1 MIIRELFAKLG
12 LSVDAASFA
21 VADHMLGAVK
31 SGLGLIVSGAVKAGE
46 GLAEIVTKTV
56 ETAGALNDTSVA
68 LGVTTDAIQELGYAA
83 KLNGSSVEG
92 MSDGIRKLSINMAA
106 AASGNEEA
114 AQTFRRLGVQ
124 ITANGKLREAD
135 EVFGDLAE
143 KFKAMPDGARK
154 VAAAVSLFGKSGAS
168 LIPTLTIGR
177 EELEKTRKEA
187 RDLGIVLDKSVIP
200 AADDLGDSLDKIK
213 LAAYG
218 LRYAIAGPLLAS
230 LNESAESTLAWIKA
244 NRGLIAQRMRS
255 VLMGLSEAI
264 KAVAIGFALLW
275 RGLNF
280 VIARWKLIRRGLN
293 FVIARW
299 KLFAVLIISSLAAI
313 VLGNA
318 AAIISFVSLG
328 AAAIGAAISAAAAWA
343 AAAAPFVALAAVI
356 AFVLLAL
363 EDLWVFLRGGKSLI
377 GDVGLALAKLV
388 KDFIEQGPKEGEHW
402 MLKILRSVLI
412 YLRAV
417 GNYWTFVFGKIF
429 DGVTWA
435 AGKID
440 GLITRLEKL
449 AEAVNGKYDLT
460 GIAKRTGQRVLGAL
474 DSAGSAVGNAAE
486 GATQRL
492 FAPKTPMMS
501 AAPAPIVQSIF
512 APKTPM
518 MSAAPAPIV
527 QSKSITATYAPVINQ
542 LPGQSATD
550 VANESQRLWS
560 EWMSSE
566 IEGAAAAVGT
576 K

>member
-1 MIIRELFAKLG
+1 MIVRELFAKLG

-31 SGLGLIVSGAVKAGE
+31 SGLGLLVSGAVKASE

-92 MSDGIRKLSINMAA
+92 MSDGLRKLSINMAA
-106 AASGNEEA
+106 AAGGSEEA
-114 AQTFRRLGVQ
+114 AQTFSRLGVQ
-124 ITANGKLREAD
+124 ISANGKLRDAD
-135 EVFGDLAE
+135 AVFGDIAE
-143 KFKAMPDGARK
+143 KFKTMPDGARK
-154 VAAAVSLFGKSGAS
+154 VATAVALFGKSGAA
-168 LIPTLTIGR
+168 LIPTLQAGR
-177 EELEKTRKEA
+177 DGLAELRKEA
-187 RDLGIVLDKSVIP
+187 RELGIVLDKDTI
-200 AADDLGDSLDKIK
+200 AAGDDLGDTWDKLK
-213 LAAYG
+213 AAADG
-218 LRYAIAGPLLAS
+218 LRYSIGGPLLKS
-230 LNESAESTLAWIKA
+230 LKDSAEETLGWVKA
-244 NRGLIAQRMRS
+244 NRALIAQRLRS
-255 VLMGLSEAI
+255 VLAGLAAAI
-264 KAVAIGFALLW
+264 KTIAS
-275 RGLNF
+275 GL
-280 VIARWKLIRRGLN
+280 VLVWRGLN

-318 AAIISFVSLG
+318 AAIISFASLG
-328 AAAIGAAISAAAAWA
+328 AAAIGAAVSAAAAWA

-402 MLKILRSVLI
+402 MIKILRSVLV
-412 YLRAV
+412 YLRFV
-417 GNYWTFVFGKIF
+417 GQFWSFLFGKIF
-429 DGVTWA
+429 DGVSWM
-435 AGKID
+435 AGKIE

-449 AEAVNGKYDLT
+449 AALANAKWDIT
-460 GIAKRTGQRVLGAL
+460 GTLKRGGNAVLGAL
-474 DSAGSAVGNAAE
+474 DSAGVAVGNAAE

-492 FAPKTPMMS
+492 
-501 AAPAPIVQSIF
+501 F

-566 IEGAAAAVGT
+566 IEGASAAVGT
-576 K
+576 R

>member
-1 MIIRELFAKLG
+1 
-12 LSVDAASFA
+12 
-21 VADHMLGAVK
+21 MLGAVK
-31 SGLGLIVSGAVKAGE
+31 SGLGLLVSGAVKAGE

-56 ETAGALNDTSVA
+56 ETASALNDTSVA

-92 MSDGIRKLSINMAA
+92 MSDGIRKLSINMA
-106 AASGNEEA
+106 EA
-114 AQTFRRLGVQ
+114 AKGSFDAQQVFSKLGVK
-124 ITANGKLREAD
+124 IREGGKLRAAD
-135 EVFGDLAE
+135 EVLGDIAE
-143 KFKAMPDGARK
+143 KFKRMPDGARK
-154 VAAAVSLFGKSGAS
+154 VATAVDLFGKSGAS
-168 LIPTLTIGR
+168 LIPTLSEGR
-177 EELEKTRKEA
+177 DGLAALRQEA
-187 RDLGIVLDKSVIP
+187 RDLGIVLDKETIK
-200 AADDLGDSLDKIK
+200 AGDDLGDTWDKLK
-213 LAAYG
+213 AAADG
-218 LRYAIAGPLLAS
+218 LRYSIGGPLLGS
-230 LNESAESTLAWIKA
+230 IKDSIEGVLDWVKA
-244 NRGLIAQRMRS
+244 NRVLIAQRMRS
-255 VLMGLSEAI
+255 VLIGLSDAV
-264 KAVAIGFALLW
+264 KAVAGGLALLW
-275 RGLNF
+275 
-280 VIARWKLIRRGLN
+280 RGLN

-363 EDLWVFLRGGKSLI
+363 EDLWVFLHGGKSLI

-402 MLKILRSVLI
+402 MIKILRSVLL
-412 YLRAV
+412 YLRFV
-417 GNYWTFVFGKIF
+417 GQFWSFLFGKIF
-429 DGVTWA
+429 DGVSWM
-435 AGKID
+435 AGKIE

-449 AEAVNGKYDLT
+449 AALANAKWDITGTLKRGGK
-460 GIAKRTGQRVLGAL
+460 AVLGAL
-474 DSAGSAVGNAAE
+474 DSAGVAVGNAAE

-501 AAPAPIVQSIF
+501 AS
-512 APKTPM
+512 
-518 MSAAPAPIV
+518 PAPIV

-566 IEGAAAAVGT
+566 IEGASAAVGT
-576 K
+576 R

>member
-1 MIIRELFAKLG
+1 MIVRELFAKLG

-21 VADHMLGAVK
+21 VADHMLGAIK

-56 ETAGALNDTSVA
+56 ETAGALNDTSIA

-106 AASGNEEA
+106 AASGSEEA
-114 AQTFRRLGVQ
+114 AQTFRKLGVQ

-154 VAAAVSLFGKSGAS
+154 VATAVDLFGKSGAA
-168 LIPTLTIGR
+168 LIPTLQAGR
-177 EELEKTRKEA
+177 DGLAELRQEA
-187 RDLGIVLDKSVIP
+187 RELGIVLDKDTI
-200 AADDLGDSLDKIK
+200 AAGDDLGDTWDKLK
-213 LAAYG
+213 AAANG
-218 LRYAIAGPLLAS
+218 LRYSIGGPLLKS
-230 LNESAESTLAWIKA
+230 LKDSAESTLAWIKA

-255 VLMGLSEAI
+255 VLRGLADAV

-275 RGLNF
+275 R
-280 VIARWKLIRRGLN
+280 ALN

-299 KLFAVLIISSLAAI
+299 KLFAALIVGSLAAI
-313 VLGNA
+313 AIANA
-318 AAIISFVSLG
+318 GAVISFIALG
-328 AAAIGAAISAAAAWA
+328 AAAIGSAIAAAAAWVV
-343 AAAAPFVALAAVI
+343 AAAPFIALAALI
-356 AFVLLAL
+356 AIVLLAL
-363 EDLWVFLRGGKSLI
+363 EDLWVFLHGGKSLI
-377 GDVGLALAKLV
+377 GDVGKELAKLV
-388 KDFIEQGPKEGEHW
+388 SDFIDQGPKAGEHW

-417 GNYWTFVFGKIF
+417 GRAWEFIFGKIF
-429 DGVTWA
+429 DGVSWM
-435 AGKID
+435 AGKIE
-440 GLITRLEKL
+440 GLITRLDMLARIANVKWDITGKL
-449 AEAVNGKYDLT
+449 
-460 GIAKRTGQRVLGAL
+460 KRGGNAVLGAL
-474 DSAGSAVGNAAE
+474 DSAGVAVGNAAE
-486 GATQRL
+486 GATQL
-492 FAPKTPMMS
+492 FAPRTPMMS
-501 AAPAPIVQSIF
+501 SSP
-512 APKTPM
+512 
-518 MSAAPAPIV
+518 PIV
-527 QSKSITATYAPVINQ
+527 QSKSINATYAPVINQ

>member
-1 MIIRELFAKLG
+1 MIVRELFAKLG

-31 SGLGLIVSGAVKAGE
+31 SGLGLLVSGAVKAGE

-92 MSDGIRKLSINMAA
+92 MSDGIRKLSINMVA
-106 AASGNEEA
+106 AASGSEEA
-114 AQTFRRLGVQ
+114 AQTFRKLGVQ
-124 ITANGKLREAD
+124 ITEGGKLRNAD
-135 EVFGDLAE
+135 AVIGDIAE

-168 LIPTLTIGR
+168 LIPTLTLGR
-177 EELEKTRKEA
+177 DKLEETRQEA
-187 RDLGIVLDKSVIP
+187 RDLGIILDKDVIP
-200 AADDLGDSLDKIK
+200 SADDLGDSWDKIK
-213 LAAYG
+213 LAADG

-255 VLMGLSEAI
+255 VLMGLADAI
-264 KAVAIGFALLW
+264 KAIASGLALLW
-275 RGLNF
+275 
-280 VIARWKLIRRGLN
+280 RGLN

-356 AFVLLAL
+356 TFVLLAL
-363 EDLWVFLRGGKSLI
+363 EDLWVFLHGGKSLI
-377 GDVGLALAKLV
+377 GDVGGALAKLV
-388 KDFIEQGPKEGEHW
+388 KDFVDQGPKDGEHW

-417 GNYWTFVFGKIF
+417 GNYWTFIFGKIF

-449 AEAVNGKYDLT
+449 AA
-460 GIAKRTGQRVLGAL
+460 IANSKWDITGAL
-474 DSAGSAVGNAAE
+474 RRGGQSVIGALNSAGSAVGNAAE
-486 GATQRL
+486 SATQL

-501 AAPAPIVQSIF
+501 SSPPI
-512 APKTPM
+512 A
-518 MSAAPAPIV
+518 
-527 QSKSITATYAPVINQ
+527 QSKSLTATYAPVINQ

-566 IEGAAAAVGT
+566 IEGASAAVGT
-576 K
+576 R